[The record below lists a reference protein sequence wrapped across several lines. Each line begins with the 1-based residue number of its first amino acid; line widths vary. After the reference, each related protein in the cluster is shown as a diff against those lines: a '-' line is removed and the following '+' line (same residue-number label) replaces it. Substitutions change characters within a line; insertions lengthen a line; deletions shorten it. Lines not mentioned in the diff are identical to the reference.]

1 MNKYLKIALYGFLT
15 WLVPFAISFLVFPLR
30 ASNRAFFETIMAVV
44 VAAVATIF
52 AALYLRR
59 VNAGW
64 LRASIVIGVAWF
76 LINLILDLFLFLP
89 PSPMQMAL
97 PEYMM
102 DIGLTYLI
110 FPIVSIGQ
118 GYLLERK

>member
-59 VNAGW
+59 VNTGW

-76 LINLILDLFLFLP
+76 LINLVFDLFLFLP

-97 PEYMM
+97 PDYMM

-110 FPIVSIGQ
+110 FPMVSIGQ
-118 GYLLERK
+118 GYVLERK